1 MLTGPD
7 WLKAHK
13 GDLHG
18 QDQTNDVEGAVGW
31 KTESKGNDPINTDPK
46 TDSRG

>member
-1 MLTGPD
+1 MLAGPD
-7 WLKAHK
+7 WLKAHE

-31 KTESKGNDPINTDPK
+31 KTESKGNDPINRPK
-46 TDSRG
+46 N